1 MAEAFPT
8 APRAPTVVRLS
19 AIVIGLIGVALAT
32 RCTITS
38 TRWVGRT
45 FPGFLLLDNRVIAS
59 IGLAHWNGRG
69 DLYQQQV
76 MAVDGHPVSSA
87 VEAYSHVEELPAGTP
102 IHYLL
107 RSPRGVEH
115 EVTVR
120 SQRFE
125 LFDWVFLFGA
135 YLMNSVVYLASGLVV
150 WVLRPRAP
158 LGLALLAFGT
168 TRRAL
173 DPDGAWTST
182 DPPTSS
188 VFTSSARRS
197 SPLRPRIWR
206 CSSRAR
212 TRSPASRGWPTR
224 SRSRCSSR
232 TSSCSTSPARTS
244 LIHNLCM
251 LYLGIVGGLFGV
263 RIVREYLV
271 GRSRSCANASA
282 W

>member
-8 APRAPTVVRLS
+8 TPRAPTVVRLS

-76 MAVDGHPVSSA
+76 MAVDGHPVSST
-87 VEAYSHVEELPAGTP
+87 VEAYSHVEELPPGTP
-102 IHYLL
+102 VHYLL
-107 RSPRGVEH
+107 RSPRGVER

-125 LFDWVFLFGA
+125 LFDWVLLFGA
-135 YLMNSVVYLASGLVV
+135 YLLNSAVYLASGLVV

-168 TRRAL
+168 TGAL
-173 DPDGAWTST
+173 WMLTAQDLYGPADFFRLHVVGEAFFPAATAASGAAL
-182 DPPTSS
+182 P
-188 VFTSSARRS
+188 AAA
-197 SPLRPRIWR
+197 L
-206 CSSRAR
+206 AR
-212 TRSPASRGWPTR
+212 TLR
-224 SRSRCSSR
+224 
-232 TSSCSTSPARTS
+232 
-244 LIHNLCM
+244 
-251 LYLGIVGGLFGV
+251 VGGLRALARAARPV
-263 RIVREYLV
+263 RDAALPARPVRPDPQSRPCSTWESW
-271 GRSRSCANASA
+271 GACSAFASSASTSSGARSSCANASA
-282 W
+282 

>member
-1 MAEAFPT
+1 MRGRGSGRRAYAQPPLAQLGRRLASHRAARATAVAGPSSENCDGARRPRQDRGGEPRRIMAEAFPT
-8 APRAPTVVRLS
+8 TPRAPTVVRLS

-45 FPGFLLLDNRVIAS
+45 FPGFLLLDNRIIAS

-69 DLYQQQV
+69 DLYQEQV

-107 RSPRGVEH
+107 RSPRGVER

-135 YLMNSVVYLASGLVV
+135 
-150 WVLRPRAP
+150 
-158 LGLALLAFGT
+158 
-168 TRRAL
+168 
-173 DPDGAWTST
+173 
-182 DPPTSS
+182 
-188 VFTSSARRS
+188 
-197 SPLRPRIWR
+197 
-206 CSSRAR
+206 
-212 TRSPASRGWPTR
+212 
-224 SRSRCSSR
+224 
-232 TSSCSTSPARTS
+232 
-244 LIHNLCM
+244 
-251 LYLGIVGGLFGV
+251 
-263 RIVREYLV
+263 
-271 GRSRSCANASA
+271 
-282 W
+282 